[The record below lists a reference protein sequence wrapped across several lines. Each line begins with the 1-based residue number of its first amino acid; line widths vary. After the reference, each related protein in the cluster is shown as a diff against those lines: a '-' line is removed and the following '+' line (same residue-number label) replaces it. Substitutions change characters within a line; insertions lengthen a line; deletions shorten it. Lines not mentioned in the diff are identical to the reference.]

1 MIDSARCIQRNGDP
15 ARAASLAEAVRADFE
30 VLLDQLEADVP
41 FDEHIIAL
49 EYLLSAVDLIIE
61 VRGSSIELDALRRRT
76 KQVFD
81 RSLTDG
87 V

>member
-1 MIDSARCIQRNGDP
+1 LVHAECGKRPRCGRAREQGP
-15 ARAASLAEAVRADFE
+15 GV
-30 VLLDQLEADVP
+30 V
-41 FDEHIIAL
+41 AL

-76 KQVFD
+76 KQVLD